1 MRSACGKNFFEAGS
15 QIEGRIPAGGAD
27 FGDRGGGVEDVSG
40 PGGGVANFRT
50 EAGEG
55 EHHFRQAKNGNG
67 VAGGHII
74 DAGHGRGE
82 GGMFKGSRDIIDV
95 NEIAGLVAF
104 AKNGE
109 RGTGAGCLEKF
120 GNRGRIG
127 TAGILTGAINV
138 EKT

>member
-1 MRSACGKNFFEAGS
+1 MSSACGKDFFEAGS
-15 QIEGRIPAGGAD
+15 QIEGRIPAGRAD
-27 FGDRGGGVEDVSG
+27 FGNGGGGVEDVSG
-40 PGGGVANFRT
+40 PSGGVTNFRT

-82 GGMFKGSRDIIDV
+82 GGMFKGSRDIVDV